1 MTWSL
6 TGWGAFT
13 YSPEEELRLLRF
25 EDQVDEELKKDWQ
38 ADVMELQEEVIFDK
52 NEEMKRQRTLC
63 VYRRTGRG

>member
-6 TGWGAFT
+6 TGWEHST
-13 YSPEEELRLLRF
+13 YSPEEGTPAAAF

-52 NEEMKRQRTLC
+52 MKR
-63 VYRRTGRG
+63 